1 MYPNIR
7 ISMEGTRPLRMY
19 CTSKMQGL
27 SETFPA
33 SMLALCPTNME
44 ADRRV
49 LDDCSVGKR
58 VLLLR
63 VDVQPS
69 IFFVSPHCWQ
79 RGKQA
84 AHLGDQRRN

>member
-1 MYPNIR
+1 
-7 ISMEGTRPLRMY
+7 MY

-33 SMLALCPTNME
+33 LMLALCPTNME

-63 VDVQPS
+63 GDVQPS
-69 IFFVSPHCWQ
+69 ILLPPIVGKGVSRQ
-79 RGKQA
+79 
-84 AHLGDQRRN
+84 LT